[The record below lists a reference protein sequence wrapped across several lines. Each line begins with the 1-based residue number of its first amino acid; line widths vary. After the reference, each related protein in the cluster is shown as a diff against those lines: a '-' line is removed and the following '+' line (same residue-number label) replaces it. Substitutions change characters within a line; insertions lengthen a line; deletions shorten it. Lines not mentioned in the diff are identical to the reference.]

1 MNNNN
6 LAHGYALI
14 VRALNALSHIF
25 ALYLRVWVSWVFLKS
40 GWLKIQDWGQT
51 LSLFESEYRVPLLPP
66 HAAAAVGTFGE
77 LFFPIF
83 VILGLAGRL
92 SAIGLFA
99 VNALAVI
106 SYAHVLLAEGAEAL
120 ARQHYLWGL
129 ALLVIVLYGPGAISV
144 DKWLARRPGSQW
156 SV

>member
-1 MNNNN
+1 MAAAT
-6 LAHGYALI
+6 LAHGYAHI
-14 VRALNALSHIF
+14 VRALNALSHLF
-25 ALYLRVWVSWVFLKS
+25 ALYLRIWVSWVFLKS

-51 LSLFESEYRVPLLPP
+51 VSLFESEYRVPLLSP
-66 HAAAAVGTFGE
+66 HAAAVVGTFGE

-129 ALLVIVLYGPGAISV
+129 ALLVIVFYGPGAISV

-156 SV
+156 PV

>member
-1 MNNNN
+1 MAAAT

-14 VRALNALSHIF
+14 VRALDALSHLF
-25 ALYLRVWVSWVFLKS
+25 VLYLRVWVSWIFLHS
-40 GWLKIQDWGQT
+40 GWLKLQDWSQT

-66 HAAAAVGTFGE
+66 HAAAVVGTFGE

-99 VNALAVI
+99 VNAMAVI
-106 SYAHVLLAEGAEAL
+106 SYAHVILAEGAEAL

-129 ALLVIVLYGPGAISV
+129 ALLVIVFYGPGPISV
-144 DKWLARRPGSQW
+144 DRRLMRDSY
-156 SV
+156 

>member
-1 MNNNN
+1 MAAAS

-14 VRALNALSHIF
+14 VRAFNALSHLF
-25 ALYLRVWVSWVFLKS
+25 ARYLRVWVGWIFLHS
-40 GWLKIQDWGQT
+40 GWLKLQDWGQT
-51 LSLFESEYRVPLLPP
+51 VSLFESEYRVPLLPP
-66 HAAAAVGTFGE
+66 HAAAVVGTFGE

-92 SAIGLFA
+92 SALGLFA

-120 ARQHYLWGL
+120 ARQHYIWGL
-129 ALLVIVLYGPGAISV
+129 ALLVIVFYGPGAISL
-144 DKWLARRPGSQW
+144 DRRLMRDSY
-156 SV
+156 

>member
-1 MNNNN
+1 MTNNN
-6 LAHGYALI
+6 LASAYTFI
-14 VRALNALSHIF
+14 VRALNALSHLF
-25 ALYLRVWVSWVFLKS
+25 ALCLRLWVSWVFLNS
-40 GWLKIQDWGQT
+40 GWLKLQDWGQT

-66 HAAAAVGTFGE
+66 HSAAVVGTFGE

-129 ALLVIVLYGPGAISV
+129 ALLVIVFYGPGAISV

-156 SV
+156 PV

>member
-1 MNNNN
+1 MQ
-6 LAHGYALI
+6 LATLARPYAAL
-14 VRALNALSHIF
+14 VRALDLLAHFF
-25 ALYLRVWVSWVFLKS
+25 ALYLRIWVSWVFLKS
-40 GWLKIQDWGQT
+40 GLLKIQSWDST
-51 LSLFESEYRVPLLPP
+51 VALFKDEYRVPLLSPTL
-66 HAAAAVGTFGE
+66 AAYVGTFGE

-99 VNALAVI
+99 VNAMAVI
-106 SYAHVLLAEGAEAL
+106 SYAHVLLAEGSEAL

-129 ALLVIVLYGPGAISV
+129 ALLVIVFYGPGAISV

-156 SV
+156 PL

>member
-1 MNNNN
+1 MAAAT

-14 VRALNALSHIF
+14 VRALNALSHLF
-25 ALYLRVWVSWVFLKS
+25 ALYLRIWVSWVFLKS

-51 LSLFESEYRVPLLPP
+51 VSLFESEYRVPLLSP
-66 HAAAAVGTFGE
+66 HAAAVVGTFGE

-129 ALLVIVLYGPGAISV
+129 ALLVIVFYGPGAISV

-156 SV
+156 PV

>member
-1 MNNNN
+1 MAAAT
-6 LAHGYALI
+6 LAHGYAFL

-51 LSLFESEYRVPLLPP
+51 VSLFESEYRVPLLPP
-66 HAAAAVGTFGE
+66 HAAAVVGTFGE

-92 SAIGLFA
+92 SAIGLLA

-129 ALLVIVLYGPGAISV
+129 ALLVIVLYGPGAISA
-144 DKWLARRPGSQW
+144 DKLLARRPGSQW

>member
-1 MNNNN
+1 MAAAT
-6 LAHGYALI
+6 LAHGYVLI
-14 VRALNALSHIF
+14 VRALNALSHLF

-51 LSLFESEYRVPLLPP
+51 VSLFESEYRVPLLSP
-66 HAAAAVGTFGE
+66 HAAAVVGTFGE

-106 SYAHVLLAEGAEAL
+106 SYAHVLL
-120 ARQHYLWGL
+120 
-129 ALLVIVLYGPGAISV
+129 
-144 DKWLARRPGSQW
+144 
-156 SV
+156 